1 MDHEQDIAHAES
13 NVISKPAEKTY
24 RSLTSK

>member
-1 MDHEQDIAHAES
+1 MDYEQDIAHTES
-13 NVISKPAEKTY
+13 NVISKPAEKNS